1 MQQLIRRILFA
12 LIALALAAYVV
23 FFTLANH
30 QLLDLDLLFIQLN
43 QVPVELALI
52 LSFIAGGL
60 SGIVAAFGWVM
71 HYRKQLNKARIDLK
85 RAGL

>member
-1 MQQLIRRILFA
+1 MQQLIRRLLFA
-12 LIALALAAYVV
+12 LIAFAVAAYAV
-23 FFTLANH
+23 FFTLANR
-30 QLLDLDLLFIQLN
+30 QVLDLDFLFIQLD

-52 LSFIAGGL
+52 CSFIVGGL

-71 HYRKQLNKARIDLK
+71 HYRSQLNKARIDLK